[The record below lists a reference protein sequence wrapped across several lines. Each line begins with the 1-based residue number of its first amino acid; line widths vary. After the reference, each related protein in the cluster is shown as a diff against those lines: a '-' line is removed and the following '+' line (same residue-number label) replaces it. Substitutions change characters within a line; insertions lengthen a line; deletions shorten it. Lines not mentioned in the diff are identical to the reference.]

1 MRSWRVW
8 PEARD
13 LKGDF
18 EHKMV
23 IVVRADLGMSPG
35 KMSAQVAHAAVTC
48 VQFAQSK
55 TPKEFGD
62 WYHEGQRKVVLK
74 ANNLAE
80 LRELEKKARSL
91 RLPTALIEDAGMT
104 ELPPGT
110 ATVLGIGPGP
120 GSLVDKVTGSLPL
133 W

>member
-1 MRSWRVW
+1 
-8 PEARD
+8 
-13 LKGDF
+13 
-18 EHKMV
+18 MV

-35 KMSAQVAHAAVTC
+35 KMSAQVAHAAVSC
-48 VQFAQSK
+48 AHFAKSK

-62 WYHEGQRKVVLK
+62 WYSEGQRKVVLK
-74 ANNLAE
+74 ASGLAE
-80 LRELEKKARSL
+80 LRELERKARSL

-110 ATVLGIGPGP
+110 ATCLGIGPGP

>member
-1 MRSWRVW
+1 MK
-8 PEARD
+8 D
-13 LKGDF
+13 NF

-35 KMSAQVAHAAVTC
+35 KMSAQVAHAAVSC
-48 VQFAQSK
+48 VEFSRSK
-55 TPKEFGD
+55 DPRGFGE

-80 LRELEKKARSL
+80 LRVLEKKARSL

-120 GSLVDKVTGSLPL
+120 ASVVDKVTGSLPL

>member
-1 MRSWRVW
+1 M
-8 PEARD
+8 
-13 LKGDF
+13 KGDF

-55 TPKEFGD
+55 MPKEFD
-62 WYHEGQRKVVLK
+62 AWYREGQRKVVLK
-74 ANNLAE
+74 TEGLAE

-120 GSLVDKVTGSLPL
+120 GPLVDKVTGSLPL